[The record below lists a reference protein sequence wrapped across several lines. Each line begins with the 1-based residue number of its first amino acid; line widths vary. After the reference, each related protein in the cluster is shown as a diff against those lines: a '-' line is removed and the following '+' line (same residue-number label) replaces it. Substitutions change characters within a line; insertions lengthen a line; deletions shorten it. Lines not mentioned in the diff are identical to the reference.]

1 MTQMSVPFF
10 NYQALYKNDKEEIL
24 KIFDDVC
31 SRGAYI
37 LQKDLEEFEA
47 NLAKF
52 TGVKHAIG
60 VANGTDSLIIALKAA
75 GIKEGDE
82 VIMPSHTYIATAASA
97 KLCGGV
103 PVLVECGADHMVDPA
118 AIEKAITKKTKFIMP
133 VHINGRTCNMDAIV
147 EIANKHNL
155 QIVEDAAQALGSKW
169 KGRSAGSFGAAGS
182 FSFYPAKLLG
192 CYGDGGGLIT
202 NDDEMARKIRLLR
215 DHGRN
220 EKGRVVEWGYNSRL
234 DNLQAAVLN
243 FKFKKY
249 PAEIERRR
257 EIAAMYVDGLKDL
270 SYITTPPAPNS
281 DKNHFD
287 VFQNFELEADYR
299 DELKAY
305 LATKGIGTIIQWAGT
320 AVHQFHE
327 LGFKQ
332 SLPITEKMTARFL
345 MLPLH
350 AALKNEE
357 VKYVIDQIHSFYKSK

>member
-1 MTQMSVPFF
+1 MAQMSVPFF
-10 NYQALYKNDKEEIL
+10 NYQALYKNDKDEIL
-24 KIFDDVC
+24 KVIDDVC

-37 LQKDLEEFEA
+37 LQKDLEEFET

-52 TGVKHAIG
+52 TGAKHAIG
-60 VANGTDSLIIALKAA
+60 VANGTDSLLIALKAA

-103 PVLVECGADHMVDPA
+103 PVLVECGADHMVDPD
-118 AIEKAITKKTKFIMP
+118 AIEKAVTKKTKFIMP
-133 VHINGRTCNMDAIV
+133 VHINGRTCDMDRITAI
-147 EIANKHNL
+147 ADKHGL
-155 QIVEDAAQALGSKW
+155 LIVEDAAQALGSKW
-169 KGRSAGSFGAAGS
+169 KGKCAGTFGAAGS

-202 NDDEMARKIRLLR
+202 NSDEMAKKIRLLR

-243 FKFKKY
+243 FKLKTY
-249 PAEIERRR
+249 QSDIERRR
-257 EIAAMYVDGLKDL
+257 EIAGMYIEGLKNV
-270 SYITTPPAPNS
+270 SYITPPPGPNS
-281 DKNHFD
+281 DVNHFD
-287 VFQNFELEADYR
+287 VYQNFELEADYR
-299 DELKAY
+299 DELKTY
-305 LATKGIGTIIQWAGT
+305 LADKGIGTIIQWAGT
-320 AVHQFHE
+320 PVHQFHE

-357 VKYVIDQIHSFYKSK
+357 VNYVIDNIHSFYKSK